1 MAGRR
6 TASYGTNY
14 GRYMP
19 ENSRIR
25 ADRSGA
31 GNSFYVYGSA
41 VPKQETLPRR
51 TAKEKPVWK
60 QTSSQ
65 VKKNRNRAL
74 GINSAYAVF
83 LSVAAV
89 LAVFICVFFL
99 RLQSDIVNQA
109 ETITALQEELN
120 MLTEENDTAYQAAED
135 SVDLEEVRRKA
146 VNELGMVYAAQGS
159 VVEYESPAE
168 DYVKQYSEIPENG
181 ILAKSG
187 DAEQ

>member
-1 MAGRR
+1 MEQITEDICRKIHVSELTEAEREILFTYMEVRFPSRR
-6 TASYGTNY
+6 HCREEQRKKNRYG
-14 GRYMP
+14 
-19 ENSRIR
+19 
-25 ADRSGA
+25 
-31 GNSFYVYGSA
+31 
-41 VPKQETLPRR
+41 
-51 TAKEKPVWK
+51 
-60 QTSSQ
+60 SSQ

-89 LAVFICVFFL
+89 LAVFICVFYL